1 MTAVL
6 ISVLKLPS
14 APIKIARVDLCGAN
28 VADVYQRRGEREKNP
43 LIKLD
48 NMCRGA
54 EGGGV
59 KEISGFVN
67 GDVYMAH

>member
-1 MTAVL
+1 MTVVL
-6 ISVLKLPS
+6 ISVLKLSS
-14 APIKIARVDLCGAN
+14 APRKIARVDLCGTN

-54 EGGGV
+54 EGI

>member
-1 MTAVL
+1 MTVVL
-6 ISVLKLPS
+6 ISILQLSS
-14 APIKIARVDLCGAN
+14 APVKIARVDLCATN

-54 EGGGV
+54 EGG
-59 KEISGFVN
+59 
-67 GDVYMAH
+67 